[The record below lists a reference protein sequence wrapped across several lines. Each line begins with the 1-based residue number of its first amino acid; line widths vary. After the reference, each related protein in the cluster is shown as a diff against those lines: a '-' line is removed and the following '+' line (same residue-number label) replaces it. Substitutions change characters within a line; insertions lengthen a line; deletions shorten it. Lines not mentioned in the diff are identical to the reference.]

1 MQAYAGNS
9 RVLEKPTTAS
19 PDVNK
24 FFDAHGKTHSLF
36 CYIISVKCVSFAV
49 LSNSILKES

>member
-24 FFDAHGKTHSLF
+24 FFDAHGKTHSLI